1 MGRWCL
7 HIFFLNGQYNWRKNL
22 IFMVVVD
29 LLLLLL
35 MMTMMMMMF
44 CFDRF
49 DSSLIGIEDGI
60 PIEVINKLRSLG
72 HSVEGPITGE
82 KRSQF
87 GRGQIITRGPV
98 FRGREG
104 SKESHPT
111 LWAGSDPRA
120 DGSAIG
126 YCVWFF
132 VSGDW
137 RNMTPFPF
145 PKYWNM
151 WYIQDS

>member
-1 MGRWCL
+1 
-7 HIFFLNGQYNWRKNL
+7 
-22 IFMVVVD
+22 MVVVD

-126 YCVWFF
+126 YCV
-132 VSGDW
+132 
-137 RNMTPFPF
+137 
-145 PKYWNM
+145 
-151 WYIQDS
+151 